1 MCKYTPRHAEGWRGR
16 VIKHVSKPRKE
27 TSAISN
33 FILFAHP
40 RSGSTIIAEILD
52 LHPRLRVLI
61 EPFAENFHTWERD
74 NKNYLEQIVDAAS
87 LDTQLTEIFTEY
99 NGIKVTSWPLSFEL
113 YQHMM
118 MHSDRKV
125 IFLRRENLLKN
136 RRVQLHLPPDQC
148 LGKKKFAR

>member
-1 MCKYTPRHAEGWRGR
+1 MG
-16 VIKHVSKPRKE
+16 
-27 TSAISN
+27 
-33 FILFAHP
+33 
-40 RSGSTIIAEILD
+40 EILD

-113 YQHMM
+113 YLRMM